1 MWCQP
6 ICLTLSSHCW
16 LSWVHK
22 SYASSDNRFQL
33 VLRIGVL
40 CDFKSRLFGHFA
52 FTWLVLDSTPES
64 WNHHNLIQQLIW
76 FFFYKNNI
84 IVCMD
89 KSEYHPGLQRFAGS
103 PQFQRQVNAGGLRN
117 EFFFHLHLL
126 CWFLFLFSAVQKELA
141 RSLWLFCPLICFL
154 VSYFIL
160 FVLVMTLQ
168 Y

>member
-89 KSEYHPGLQRFAGS
+89 KSKYHPGLQRFAGS
-103 PQFQRQVNAGGLRN
+103 PQFQRQVNAGGWGMSSSSTFTFCAGFC
-117 EFFFHLHLL
+117 FFFPPFKKS
-126 CWFLFLFSAVQKELA
+126 WRA
-141 RSLWLFCPLICFL
+141 RFDCS
-154 VSYFIL
+154 
-160 FVLVMTLQ
+160 VL
-168 Y
+168 